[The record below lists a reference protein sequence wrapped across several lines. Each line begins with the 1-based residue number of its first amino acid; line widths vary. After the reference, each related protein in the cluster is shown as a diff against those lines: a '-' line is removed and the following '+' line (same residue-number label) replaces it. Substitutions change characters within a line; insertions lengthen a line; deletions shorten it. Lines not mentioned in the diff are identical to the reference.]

1 MPAQIFTV
9 ECGIVD
15 RHILH
20 LPEGILRGDFGIMNL
35 HIFHV
40 LENVFTVTFQSVDAD
55 IAAEHE
61 GISAA
66 MQFQIFDI
74 QIPATPKHFIGIV
87 YLHVLDFDVVHLA
100 EHLGRI
106 NACIRHFQMVGVP

>member
-1 MPAQIFTV
+1 MNYRV
-9 ECGIVD
+9 
-15 RHILH
+15 
-20 LPEGILRGDFGIMNL
+20 FGKTG
-35 HIFHV
+35 FKASEV
-40 LENVFTVTFQSVDAD
+40 SSVDAD

-87 YLHVLDFDVVHLA
+87 YLHVLDFDIVHLA
-100 EHLGRI
+100 EHLGYER
-106 NACIRHFQMVGVP
+106 Q

>member
-1 MPAQIFTV
+1 
-9 ECGIVD
+9 
-15 RHILH
+15 
-20 LPEGILRGDFGIMNL
+20 
-35 HIFHV
+35 
-40 LENVFTVTFQSVDAD
+40 
-55 IAAEHE
+55 
-61 GISAA
+61 

-87 YLHVLDFDVVHLA
+87 YLHVLDFDIVHLA